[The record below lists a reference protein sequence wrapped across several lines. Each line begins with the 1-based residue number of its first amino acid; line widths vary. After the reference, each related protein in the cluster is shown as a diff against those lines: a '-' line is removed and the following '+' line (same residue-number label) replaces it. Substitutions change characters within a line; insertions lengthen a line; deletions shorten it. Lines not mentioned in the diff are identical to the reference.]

1 MEAKKKSAKNDKT
14 ERNITDFAVGDR
26 VKINMHR
33 GRIVDGTVKA
43 VVNHTDGPRLQ
54 VDFGND
60 ETALIHLWQVVKTN
74 NVDSATR
81 KHR

>member
-1 MEAKKKSAKNDKT
+1 MMFG
-14 ERNITDFAVGDR
+14 RNINNFAVGDR
-26 VKINMHR
+26 VKVNMHR

-60 ETALIHLWQVVKTN
+60 ETALIHLWQVVKDNIANTT
-74 NVDSATR
+74 TR
-81 KHR
+81 KSR